1 MVNWYYVVGSERVG
15 PVSESAL
22 KVMFMNNQITQD
34 TYVWKKGFQ
43 NWERLKDVSELNFE
57 DIIVEEIVADE
68 IEFKA
73 MPGPAPKAAPKKE
86 VVKES
91 SSPEIQFSFDW
102 HNINEQEELFFI
114 KIGKDRKNSDSPDMY
129 GPYSLVEMREAL
141 DQKRVN
147 MQTLVFAAGMSSWTK
162 LQETIL
168 NPNSK
173 LMSSGGISLN
183 EAPLMLVFDYSPL
196 PLITLVKKAGTKE
209 GILLGAGPFTTF
221 QEGTHRASLYVGNE
235 LKVKNV
241 MVKIQSY
248 DKIGQSMD
256 CQFVD
261 LNQDAKKIMLNHA
274 V

>member
-22 KVMFMNNQITQD
+22 RVMFMNNQINQD

-43 NWERLKDVSELNFE
+43 NWERLKDVKELNFE
-57 DIIVEEIVADE
+57 ESVVAEDIIEEEIV
-68 IEFKA
+68 FKA
-73 MPGPAPKAAPKKE
+73 MSAPAPKAEPKKAE
-86 VVKES
+86 P
-91 SSPEIQFSFDW
+91 SSPDITFSFDW
-102 HNINEQEELFFI
+102 HKVREEEELFFI

-129 GPYSLVEMREAL
+129 GPYSLIELREAL
-141 DQKRVN
+141 EQKRVN

-173 LMSSGGISLN
+173 LIGNNGISLN

-221 QEGTHRASLYVGNE
+221 QEGTHKASLYVGSE

-241 MVKIQSY
+241 TVKIQSY
-248 DKIGQSMD
+248 DKKDQSMD
-256 CQFVD
+256 CLFLD